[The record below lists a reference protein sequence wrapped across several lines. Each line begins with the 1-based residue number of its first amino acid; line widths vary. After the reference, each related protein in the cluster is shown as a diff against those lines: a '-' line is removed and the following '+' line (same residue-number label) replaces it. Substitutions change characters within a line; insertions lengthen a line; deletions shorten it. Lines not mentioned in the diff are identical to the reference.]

1 MKIVGIYSSP
11 SSNGNTATLVK
22 KLMVQMENLGAEV
35 ELIDLAKENLRYCRG
50 CMSCLRTGKCMLPD
64 SLEKIRQ
71 LMIEADGLIL
81 GSPTYAIA
89 PNAIMKNFLDRV
101 GLFNAYSA
109 MFGDK
114 YIIGVST
121 AGGVGARSVAK
132 QLTELVL
139 CPFRHG
145 KVVGTLSALVGWQHV
160 TKIDGIEEK
169 IAKLSLKLYNAIDKQ
184 KKYPFQRFF
193 LKLLHML
200 VVRRFFY
207 KNLLRNKDKGMKA
220 VYDYMIEN
228 RLITA

>member
-11 SSNGNTATLVK
+11 SPKGNTATLVK
-22 KLMVQMENLGAEV
+22 QIVSKLENLGAEV
-35 ELIDLAKENLRYCRG
+35 ELVDLAKEDLMFCKG
-50 CMSCLRTGKCMLPD
+50 CMSCLRTGTCMLPD
-64 SLEKIRQ
+64 SLENIRR

-101 GLFNAYSA
+101 GLFNAYSS
-109 MFGDK
+109 MFGSK

-121 AGGVGARSVAK
+121 AGGVGAKSVAK
-132 QLTELVL
+132 QLTDLVL

-145 KVVGTLSALVGWQHV
+145 KVVGTLSVLVDWKHVNEIKGVEMKTTKLAL
-160 TKIDGIEEK
+160 KM
-169 IAKLSLKLYNAIDKQ
+169 YNAIDKSR
-184 KKYPFQRFF
+184 KYPFQRFF
-193 LKLLHML
+193 LKMLHFL

-207 KNLLRNKDKGMKA
+207 NNLMRNKDKGMKA

-228 RLITA
+228 KIISA